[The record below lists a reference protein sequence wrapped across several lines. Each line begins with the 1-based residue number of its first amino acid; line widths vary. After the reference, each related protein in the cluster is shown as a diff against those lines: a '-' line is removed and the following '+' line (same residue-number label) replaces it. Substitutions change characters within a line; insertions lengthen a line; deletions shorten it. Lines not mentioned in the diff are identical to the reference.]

1 MAKSRIGQDNAPP
14 HLMLKR
20 APSKKNKPDA
30 GCALHEPDL
39 DDEKLRFR

>member
-20 APSKKNKPDA
+20 APSKKNRPDA
-30 GCALHEPDL
+30 GRALREPGLGDK
-39 DDEKLRFR
+39 KLHF